1 MADRRANH
9 RPDHEQRI
17 RELAYHLWEQDGCPY
32 GRDVEFWERA
42 RELVAIEDNPGAG
55 LLPNPMTHP
64 TMATGQPEGVEE
76 AEIQANYGEF
86 PDRFTDQGDRQQTP
100 QPRQEKPVRRMTTGN
115 SARSNS
121 RSAAKR

>member
-1 MADRRANH
+1 MLDTPVPNRS
-9 RPDHEQRI
+9 DHEQRI
-17 RELAYHLWEQDGCPY
+17 REFAYHLWEQAGRPY

-42 RELVAIEDNPGAG
+42 RELVAIEENPAAG

-86 PDRFTDQGDRQQTP
+86 PGRLTDQGDRQETP
-100 QPRQEKPVRRMTTGN
+100 QPRQNKRGPRKAPGKPVG
-115 SARSNS
+115 S
-121 RSAAKR
+121 RAKPANGR